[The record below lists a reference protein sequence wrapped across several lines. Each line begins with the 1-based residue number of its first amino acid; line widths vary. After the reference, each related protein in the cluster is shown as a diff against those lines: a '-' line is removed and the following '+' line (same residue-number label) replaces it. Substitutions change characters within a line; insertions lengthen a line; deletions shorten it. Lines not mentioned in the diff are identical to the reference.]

1 MQVPCEISS
10 INTLKKGMKIVIAVG
25 DKDTPKVMKDIYN
38 FMQRPI
44 TVEFLVDADKSRELM
59 KQISPDQRKKIYA
72 ILKDMASYMGD
83 TTDNIKDTMK
93 GSFIKATEYED
104 FSLSDCSKE
113 CASDFIEY
121 LIQVCFQMGIPL
133 SESPIDGF
141 DDIEKYLRMCLEQKK
156 CCICGQPGEV
166 HHWDA
171 IGMGRNRAKYDD
183 TQNRKICLCRE
194 HHTEVHTI
202 GIDEFER
209 KYHVYGIIHE

>member
-10 INTLKKGMKIVIAVG
+10 INTLKKGMKIVLSIG

-44 TVEFLVDADKSRELM
+44 TVEFLVDANKTRELM
-59 KQISPDQRKKIYA
+59 KQISPDQRKKVYA

-83 TTDNIKDTMK
+83 TPDNVKDTMK
-93 GSFIKATEYED
+93 NSFIQATEYED
-104 FSLSDCSKE
+104 FSLSDCSKDL
-113 CASDFIEY
+113 AGDFIEY
-121 LIQVCFQMGIPL
+121 LIRICFQMGIPL
-133 SESPIDGF
+133 SESPAEGF
-141 DDIEKYLRMCLEQKK
+141 NDIEKYLAICLEQKK

-171 IGMGRNRAKYDD
+171 IGMGRNRTKYDD

-194 HHTEVHTI
+194 HHTEAHTI
-202 GIDEFER
+202 GPDEFEK
-209 KYHVYGIIHE
+209 KYHVYGI